1 MNYLAIGVA
10 AVAAFV
16 ASAIW
21 YVAFADAMKRLRPTP
36 TGSRSMSP
44 ALALAEIAR
53 ALVVA
58 LVIAEIAA
66 LAGVADW
73 TAAVMLGALLWIGF
87 PLVLLTGSVIHE
99 SVPWK
104 LAAIHAG
111 DWMVKLVL
119 ISVIVGVWR

>member
-10 AVAAFV
+10 ALAAFV

-21 YVAFADAMKRLRPTP
+21 YIAFAAAMTRVRPAAA
-36 TGSRSMSP
+36 GSSSMTP

-58 LVIAEIAA
+58 LVVAEIAV

-73 TAAVMLGALLWIGF
+73 TAAIMLGALLWIGF
-87 PLVLLTGSVIHE
+87 PVVLLTGSVIHE

-111 DWMVKLVL
+111 DWLVKLVL

>member
-10 AVAAFV
+10 AVVAFV

-21 YVAFADAMKRLRPTP
+21 YIAFADAMTRLRPASA
-36 TGSRSMSP
+36 GASSMSP
-44 ALALAEIAR
+44 ALALAEIVR

-58 LVIAEIAA
+58 LVVAEIAV

-87 PLVLLTGSVIHE
+87 PLILLTGSVIHE
-99 SVPWK
+99 RVPWR